1 MRISLFAKM
10 TAALALGL
18 CLISPAHAAADISLA
33 DLKAAIRSLGFL
45 QNLPHSDAFVIGVVY
60 APGSLDNKSLA
71 QQTAERI
78 RTIPGPTDAGLR
90 AEVISATDLAQYP
103 GHVDAL
109 FLVPGN
115 TTAAAVGIAD
125 TARRKHLLVMSN
137 DPSCFDQRCCMLMV
151 RSGTRVDIVLDT
163 ALAASAGV
171 NFSSVFA
178 MMVKHR

>member
-1 MRISLFAKM
+1 M
-10 TAALALGL
+10 TAALGLGL
-18 CLISPAHAAADISLA
+18 CLTSPAHAAGDISLA

-45 QNLPHSDAFVIGVVY
+45 QNLPRNDAFVVGVIY
-60 APGSLDNKSLA
+60 APGSPDNKSLG

-90 AEVISATDLAQYP
+90 AEVISANDLAQYP
-103 GHVDAL
+103 GHIDAL
-109 FLVPGN
+109 FLVPGIAPA
-115 TTAAAVGIAD
+115 TAAGIAD

-151 RSGTRVDIVLDT
+151 RAGSRVDIVLDT
-163 ALAASAGV
+163 ALASSAGV
-171 NFSSVFA
+171 SFSSVFA